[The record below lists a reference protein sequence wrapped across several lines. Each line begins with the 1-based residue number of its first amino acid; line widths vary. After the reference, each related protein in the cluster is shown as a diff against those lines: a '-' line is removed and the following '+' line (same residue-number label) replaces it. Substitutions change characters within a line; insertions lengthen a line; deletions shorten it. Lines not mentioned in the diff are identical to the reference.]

1 MREIRNI
8 LLIKTLYWL
17 YNHFY
22 IIVTCHKNN
31 FLLIFLHVERKK
43 MMPSRIRGLLEKVI
57 IAAVQAHS
65 ARLTNI
71 VLSLISLWT
80 LGGMRLS

>member
-1 MREIRNI
+1 MYEFCNI
-8 LLIKTLYWL
+8 LLIKTLCWL

-22 IIVTCHKNN
+22 IIVTRHKNN
-31 FLLIFLHVERKK
+31 FLLIFLQVERKK
-43 MMPSRIRGLLEKVI
+43 MMPSRIMGLLAKVI
-57 IAAVQAHS
+57 IAAVKTQS